1 MFLSL
6 NFVWC
11 SWRLLSAESHFSW
24 SSEQN
29 HSKITSHEF
38 ACSKLKDESL
48 KWFICKTCLH
58 FSWLFSL
65 LYFSISDKDELARH
79 FCKSLWQYFLNIIRL
94 IALKMRCLLCI
105 QKQNIYGNWRGLRS
119 LTINQKLDK
128 KAFAWKTALFCNIQ
142 GLCKRKRN
150 AKLYFQFRL
159 HNLLKTN
166 YDFLHL
172 HGAVS
177 NVDHRTAVKNI
188 FSPL

>member
-1 MFLSL
+1 MIIWAEPQQD
-6 NFVWC
+6 NFTWVC
-11 SWRLLSAESHFSW
+11 IFC
-24 SSEQN
+24 N
-29 HSKITSHEF
+29 P
-38 ACSKLKDESL
+38 
-48 KWFICKTCLH
+48 CLH